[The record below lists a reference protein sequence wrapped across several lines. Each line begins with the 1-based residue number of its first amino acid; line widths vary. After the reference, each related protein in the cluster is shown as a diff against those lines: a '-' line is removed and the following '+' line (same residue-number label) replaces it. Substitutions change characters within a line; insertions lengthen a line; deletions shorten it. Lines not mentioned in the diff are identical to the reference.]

1 MPSPASDPA
10 APPDLSKRGTAE
22 AIARRWVGRFD
33 IDRQRLASLARGS
46 PPVPKLTREH
56 PSLEGVR
63 LEPPQPGEVILSLR
77 KCRAPVPGL
86 AHLPLQGDRWVS
98 RSPIEEHKAS
108 DDRRTRN
115 PAQRDDDG

>member
-1 MPSPASDPA
+1 M
-10 APPDLSKRGTAE
+10 
-22 AIARRWVGRFD
+22 
-33 IDRQRLASLARGS
+33 
-46 PPVPKLTREH
+46 PKLTREH

-108 DDRRTRN
+108 DDRRTWN